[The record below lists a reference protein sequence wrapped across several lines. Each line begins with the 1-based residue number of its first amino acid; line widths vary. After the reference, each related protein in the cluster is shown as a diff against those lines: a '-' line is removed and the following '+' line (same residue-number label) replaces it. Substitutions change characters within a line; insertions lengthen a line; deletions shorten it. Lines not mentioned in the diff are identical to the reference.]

1 MKRFQ
6 ILTVILVCCWSA
18 CCFGQGK
25 KATEKPWMDLEHC
38 AFCKNMSSQPGLMEH
53 MKCDTIK
60 TENGMLTVAIVPENM
75 REALNKA
82 NAAMEVTA
90 KEMQSGKKLQTCGF
104 CDAIGMAMA
113 KGAVVQHLAGEFSNV
128 SVFTS
133 TDPEV
138 VKLIHDMADR
148 TIKETKAMN
157 AHQHDTHAAQHA
169 DPTSKPAPVK
179 KKSDK

>member
-1 MKRFQ
+1 
-6 ILTVILVCCWSA
+6 
-18 CCFGQGK
+18 
-25 KATEKPWMDLEHC
+25 
-38 AFCKNMSSQPGLMEH
+38 MEH

-60 TENGMLTVAIVPENM
+60 TENGMLTIAIVPENL

-90 KEMQSGKKLQTCGF
+90 KEMQSGKKRRTCGF

-113 KGAVVQHLAGEFSNV
+113 KGAAVQHLAGEFSNV

-133 TDPEV
+133 TDLEV

-148 TIKETKAMN
+148 TIKESKAMK
-157 AHQHDTHAAQHA
+157 AHQHDAHATQHA
-169 DPTSKPAPVK
+169 DHPGEHAPAK